1 MLFSTPIL
9 DMTLVSNNHK
19 RGQDRGGGGGGT
31 LIYKPYT
38 YLPPQMVCFMGRFG
52 CLKSLCPFGFG
63 IACGFQGT
71 YGSVHVQ
78 MYLSFSVLNE

>member
-9 DMTLVSNNHK
+9 DMAIVSNNHE
-19 RGQDRGGGGGGT
+19 RGQEPGGYS
-31 LIYKPYT
+31 LISAVYVFAAPKG
-38 YLPPQMVCFMGRFG
+38 MVYG
-52 CLKSLCPFGFG
+52 PFWWFG
-63 IACGFQGT
+63 IGYGFQGT